1 MDLVLKKRL
10 GLGMEL
16 MIMIVNLT
24 IDYLHY
30 EQALMHVWKGLI
42 EWIQE

>member
-30 EQALMHVWKGLI
+30 EQALMHV
-42 EWIQE
+42 